1 MKRRI
6 NFLTLVIILA
16 IIVSGCK
23 KENIENF
30 NTGFSHG
37 IFITNEGAF
46 GGGNGSLSY
55 FDPDSLKIINNLFGT
70 VNGRSPGDLLQS
82 FGICGDKGFLV
93 VNGSKK
99 VEVVDMLTF
108 MSIGVIENLSYPR
121 YIIEAGLN
129 QAYITNGNMA
139 GTVYVVNTENLTI
152 TDSIQVGKGP
162 EKMLKFENNI
172 YVANSGGWIDDNS
185 VSVIN
190 INTREIIKTIEVGD
204 RPSDMIIDA
213 NNNIWVLCR
222 GKQVYNS
229 SWTEIIEET
238 DSKLVVINTNDNTIE
253 KSIVVGQKGD
263 MNPFIRHLSICNNGN
278 TILFDEF
285 DGIYSMEINENI
297 APTSPLIS
305 KIFHGM
311 ESDNNDVIYCFQVK
325 DYVTDGTMFR
335 YSVDGILLDSIKV
348 GIGPNGAYFN

>member
-46 GGGNGSLSY
+46 GGGNGSLSF

-139 GTVYVVNTENLTI
+139 GTE
-152 TDSIQVGKGP
+152 
-162 EKMLKFENNI
+162 
-172 YVANSGGWIDDNS
+172 
-185 VSVIN
+185 
-190 INTREIIKTIEVGD
+190 
-204 RPSDMIIDA
+204 PS
-213 NNNIWVLCR
+213 
-222 GKQVYNS
+222 S
-229 SWTEIIEET
+229 SNA
-238 DSKLVVINTNDNTIE
+238 S
-253 KSIVVGQKGD
+253 
-263 MNPFIRHLSICNNGN
+263 
-278 TILFDEF
+278 
-285 DGIYSMEINENI
+285 
-297 APTSPLIS
+297 
-305 KIFHGM
+305 
-311 ESDNNDVIYCFQVK
+311 
-325 DYVTDGTMFR
+325 
-335 YSVDGILLDSIKV
+335 
-348 GIGPNGAYFN
+348 